1 MAILENIY
9 FDSDKDCLENIDSD
23 IDKGILQ
30 NIDFDIS
37 IRCWHIEH
45 P

>member
-9 FDSDKDCLENIDSD
+9 FDSDKDCLENID
-23 IDKGILQ
+23 IYRGILQ

-37 IRCWHIEH
+37 IRSWHIEH